1 MVNCKA
7 KGKCLYGFDVQF
19 INGCEWMKYKIVGTT
34 MQHVVLELEPNEV
47 VSAESGRMLF
57 MSDNV
62 KMETK
67 AKGGFFGG
75 IKRKFAGE
83 SFFLVDFSPVKS
95 PGIVGFAGESPG
107 KIIPVELGPG
117 ESMLCQRDAFVAAE
131 EKVKLEPA
139 LVKRLGAGLF
149 GGEGFF
155 LQRLTGPGTFFANV
169 GGEIIEY
176 DLEKGQRLLVDT
188 SCVAMFQPSVSYDIK
203 RVRGVKNIL
212 FGGESLF
219 LVELTGPGKVW
230 LQSMPVREL
239 ARSIARY
246 IGKGGGGSRFK
257 IGP

>member
-1 MVNCKA
+1 
-7 KGKCLYGFDVQF
+7 
-19 INGCEWMKYKIVGTT
+19 
-34 MQHVVLELEPNEV
+34 MQHLILELEANEV
-47 VSAESGRMLF
+47 VSAESGRLLF

-75 IKRKFAGE
+75 IKRMVAGE
-83 SFFLVDFSPVKS
+83 SFFMVDFSPVKS
-95 PGIVGFAGESPG
+95 PGIVGFAAESPG

-117 ESMLCQRDAFVAAE
+117 ESMLCQRDAYLVAE

-139 LVKRLGAGLF
+139 LVRKLGAGVF

-169 GGEIIEY
+169 GGEIIKY

-188 SCVAMFQPSVSYDIK
+188 SCVAMFQPSVTYSIK
-203 RVRGVKNIL
+203 RIKGVKNIL

-219 LVELTGPGKVW
+219 LVELTGPGKLW
-230 LQSMPVREL
+230 LQSMPMREL
-239 ARSIARY
+239 ARAIAKY
-246 IGKGGGGSRFK
+246 ISVPSTGKGPTLEIGGFK
-257 IGP
+257 IGR

>member
-1 MVNCKA
+1 
-7 KGKCLYGFDVQF
+7 
-19 INGCEWMKYKIVGTT
+19 MKTKIVGTT
-34 MQHVVLELEPNEV
+34 MQHLVLELEPNEV

-67 AKGGFFGG
+67 AKGGFLSGV
-75 IKRKFAGE
+75 KRKFAGE

-95 PGIVGFAGESPG
+95 PGVVGFAAESPG

-117 ESMLCQRDAFVAAE
+117 ESMFCQRDAFVAAE

-139 LVKRLGAGLF
+139 LVRKLGAGLF

-176 DLEKGQRLLVDT
+176 DLKKGQRLLVDT
-188 SCVAMFQPSVSYDIK
+188 SCVAMFQPSVTYDIK
-203 RVRGVKNIL
+203 RVRGVRNIL

-239 ARSIARY
+239 ARSIAKY
-246 IGKGGGGSRFK
+246 ISRGGEGGGGFR
-257 IGP
+257 IGR